1 MNYRTSDTSEAM
13 EAGVSPS
20 LNASGLPSPRIP
32 APRLIA
38 FGVPP
43 LAATGRDSIF

>member
-13 EAGVSPS
+13 EAGVEPS
-20 LNASGLPSPRIP
+20 WNASGLSYSRTP

-38 FGVPP
+38 FGVVP
-43 LAATGRDSIF
+43 LAATGRDPI